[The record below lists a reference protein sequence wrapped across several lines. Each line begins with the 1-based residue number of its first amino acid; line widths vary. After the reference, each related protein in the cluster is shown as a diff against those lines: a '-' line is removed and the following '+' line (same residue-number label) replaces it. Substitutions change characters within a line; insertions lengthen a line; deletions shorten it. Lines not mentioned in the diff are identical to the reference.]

1 MSQTNETTDHK
12 RDDQLADFTDQVLE
26 GTMKTASSLDQELL
40 SLEETVLRLNRSFP
54 PASLDDTSK
63 KQMLVRLKARVKR
76 EEKMEKPSFW
86 KRWFDIQSNP
96 QVGMIL
102 AAVAVL
108 VLMVIGI
115 PALTSTDG
123 SLSGTAVN
131 PSGGNVGLIAAGLI
145 GVLLLVYWFAR
156 KK

>member
-1 MSQTNETTDHK
+1 
-12 RDDQLADFTDQVLE
+12 
-26 GTMKTASSLDQELL
+26 
-40 SLEETVLRLNRSFP
+40 
-54 PASLDDTSK
+54 
-63 KQMLVRLKARVKR
+63 
-76 EEKMEKPSFW
+76 
-86 KRWFDIQSNP
+86 
-96 QVGMIL
+96 MIL

-108 VLMVIGI
+108 VLMVISI